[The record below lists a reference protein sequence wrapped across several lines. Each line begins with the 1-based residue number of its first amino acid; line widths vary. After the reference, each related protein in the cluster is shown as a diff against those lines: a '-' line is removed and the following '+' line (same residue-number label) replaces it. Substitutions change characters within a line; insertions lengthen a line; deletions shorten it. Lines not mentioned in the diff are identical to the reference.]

1 MKYQI
6 DRIEIDLPDGHTLP
20 QYQQQY
26 RLYDR
31 FLPHLAKYLS
41 GDVID
46 IGANVGATMAA
57 MACANPQL
65 EFLCVESSP
74 ATYVALQQNKKI
86 VEEKLSVKVRIA
98 RAEIGSQKTTMDALI
113 AEFDY
118 KPDLIKVD
126 VDGFDYDV
134 LNSFNFEQKPML
146 FFEADYRSPDA
157 LMSYVKCVEKL
168 VEKNYQYF
176 YLFDNFG
183 EFVCKFDIQKIEV
196 LVELFSYIW
205 RMKTGHS
212 HTTIY
217 YFDILAVTEKD
228 LDRAEQAVQSY
239 L

>member
-1 MKYQI
+1 MKYKI
-6 DRIEIDLPDGHTLP
+6 DRLEIDLPSGHTLP
-20 QYQQQY
+20 QYQKEY

-57 MACANPQL
+57 MACANSKL

-86 VEEKLSVKVRIA
+86 VEEELSVKVKSV
-98 RAEIGSQKTTMDALI
+98 RAEIGVGKTTMDALI

-126 VDGFDYDV
+126 VDGVDYDV
-134 LNSFNFEQKPML
+134 LNSFNFEQTPML
-146 FFEADYRSPDA
+146 FFEADYRNIDQ
-157 LMSYVKCVEKL
+157 LKYYVDL
-168 VEKNYQYF
+168 VNHLVSKDYQFF

-183 EFVCKFDIQKIEV
+183 EFVCKFNIQMVDVIT
-196 LVELFSYIW
+196 ELFSYIW

-217 YFDILAVTEKD
+217 YFDILAVTDKD
-228 LDRAEQAVQSY
+228 FDRAEQAIRDY